1 MVDADTGLGSAFD
14 REAPSPAEV
23 PPEPGEPPR
32 DSSHAHEETPK
43 PPSHTVS
50 ASDLREL
57 VSRMVP
63 GSPEAQGAMMFM
75 QYMQQLGMELPPG
88 LFFIFVQ

>member
-1 MVDADTGLGSAFD
+1 MVDADTGLGSASD
-14 REAPSPAEV
+14 RAHGSGEE
-23 PPEPGEPPR
+23 PPEPRGSTR
-32 DSSHAHEETPK
+32 HSSPAHEDTPRE
-43 PPSHTVS
+43 PSTVS
-50 ASDLREL
+50 ATDLREL
-57 VSRMVP
+57 VSKMVP